1 MKHQEY
7 SGKTAYVR
15 YQGGPVGEPA
25 LEDCTAG
32 EPERIVMGAGEVP
45 RGIEEALYDM
55 EIGEQRD
62 VVVPCAKAYCEHDP
76 EGVVRYLRSFLAEGA
91 TLHMGDLVACEHPV
105 SHQVVPVKVV
115 GETEDTLTV
124 DFNHLLAGKDLA
136 YRLELVDVVDADG
149 RSLSGK

>member
-1 MKHQEY
+1 M
-7 SGKTAYVR
+7 
-15 YQGGPVGEPA
+15 
-25 LEDCTAG
+25 
-32 EPERIVMGAGEVP
+32 
-45 RGIEEALYDM
+45 
-55 EIGEQRD
+55 
-62 VVVPCAKAYCEHDP
+62 VVPCAKAYGEHDP

-91 TLHMGDLVACEHPV
+91 TLHVGDLVAWEHPV

-149 RSLSGK
+149 RSLPGK

>member
-1 MKHQEY
+1 
-7 SGKTAYVR
+7 
-15 YQGGPVGEPA
+15 
-25 LEDCTAG
+25 
-32 EPERIVMGAGEVP
+32 MGAGEVP

-62 VVVPCAKAYCEHDP
+62 VVVPCAKAYGEHDP

-91 TLHMGDLVACEHPV
+91 TLHVGDLVAWEHPV

-149 RSLSGK
+149 RSLPGK